1 MSHRVPL
8 HILTGED
15 GAGQGGEVINN
26 IHGIKMV
33 TRRLINAVVSDQ
45 ERGFVVFSCDRGG
58 VSLNM
63 ISIVVNSVNLEKPQI
78 VQTKFKVYNL
88 VVRQML
94 L

>member
-15 GAGQGGEVINN
+15 GAGQRGEVINN
-26 IHGIKMV
+26 THGYKMG
-33 TRRLINAVVSDQ
+33 TRRLISTVVSDQ

-78 VQTKFKVYNL
+78 VQNEFKV
-88 VVRQML
+88 
-94 L
+94 